1 MISLI
6 RRKYFYKIIID
17 FYCNFFFEM
26 FFLYLIN
33 CNIKMFNKE
42 RRDKGFKFE
51 GLIFFEYLE

>member
-1 MISLI
+1 M
-6 RRKYFYKIIID
+6 ID